1 MKKVQHRIGPAWINT
16 VLLGIWLA
24 YTSIGTVHA
33 TATDYAEWKVRQQQH
48 DARLKKKIAAAIP
61 VSENNHYLA
70 KPALSASSAADKI
83 SLNQAGIEQL
93 QQLNGIGQ
101 KKAEAIIESRQKN
114 GKFKTIE
121 DIQQVKGIGPAL
133 FAKNKDKLAL

>member
-83 SLNQAGIEQL
+83 SLNQASIEQL

>member
-1 MKKVQHRIGPAWINT
+1 MNKVQHRIGPVWINT

-48 DARLKKKIAAAIP
+48 DARLKKKVAATP
-61 VSENNHYLA
+61 PSENNHYLA
-70 KPALSASSAADKI
+70 KPALSVSSAADKI
-83 SLNQAGIEQL
+83 NLNQAGIEQL

-101 KKAEAIIESRQKN
+101 KKAEAIIEYRRKN

>member
-1 MKKVQHRIGPAWINT
+1 MNKVQHRIGPAWINT

-24 YTSIGTVHA
+24 YISIGTVHA

-48 DARLKKKIAAAIP
+48 DARLKKKVNATSP
-61 VSENNHYLA
+61 SENNHYLA

-83 SLNQAGIEQL
+83 SLNQASIEQL

-101 KKAEAIIESRQKN
+101 KKAEAIIE
-114 GKFKTIE
+114 
-121 DIQQVKGIGPAL
+121 
-133 FAKNKDKLAL
+133 

>member
-48 DARLKKKIAAAIP
+48 DARLKKKVAATP
-61 VSENNHYLA
+61 PSENNHYLA
-70 KPALSASSAADKI
+70 KPALSTSSAADKI

-101 KKAEAIIESRQKN
+101 KKAEAIIEYRQKN

>member
-1 MKKVQHRIGPAWINT
+1 MNKVQHRIGPAWINT
-16 VLLGIWLA
+16 VLLGIWLT

-48 DARLKKKIAAAIP
+48 DARLKKKIAAATP

-70 KPALSASSAADKI
+70 KPALSASSATDKI
-83 SLNQAGIEQL
+83 SLNQASIEQL

-101 KKAEAIIESRQKN
+101 KKAEAIIEYRQKN

>member
-1 MKKVQHRIGPAWINT
+1 MNKVQHRIGPVWINT

-24 YTSIGTVHA
+24 YTSIATVHA

-48 DARLKKKIAAAIP
+48 DARLKKKVNATSP
-61 VSENNHYLA
+61 SENNYYLA

-83 SLNQAGIEQL
+83 SLNQASIEQL

-101 KKAEAIIESRQKN
+101 KKAEAIIEYRQKN

>member
-1 MKKVQHRIGPAWINT
+1 MEQ
-16 VLLGIWLA
+16 
-24 YTSIGTVHA
+24 YA

-48 DARLKKKIAAAIP
+48 DARLKKKVAATSP
-61 VSENNHYLA
+61 SENNHYLA

-83 SLNQAGIEQL
+83 SLDQASIEQL

-101 KKAEAIIESRQKN
+101 KKAEAIIEYRQKN

-133 FAKNKDKLAL
+133 FAKTRINWLCNPAEFIVNKPSI

>member
-48 DARLKKKIAAAIP
+48 DARLKKKIAAIP

-101 KKAEAIIESRQKN
+101 KKAEAIIEYRQKN

>member
-1 MKKVQHRIGPAWINT
+1 MNKVQHRIGPVWINT

-24 YTSIGTVHA
+24 YTSIATVHA

-48 DARLKKKIAAAIP
+48 DARLKKKIATATP

-83 SLNQAGIEQL
+83 SLNQASIEQL

-101 KKAEAIIESRQKN
+101 KKAEAIIEYRQKN

>member
-1 MKKVQHRIGPAWINT
+1 MNKVQHRIGPAWINT

-24 YTSIGTVHA
+24 YNSIGTVHA
-33 TATDYAEWKVRQQQH
+33 NATDYAEWKVRQQQH
-48 DARLKKKIAAAIP
+48 DARLKKKVAATSP
-61 VSENNHYLA
+61 SENNHYLA

-83 SLNQAGIEQL
+83 SLDQASIEQL

-101 KKAEAIIESRQKN
+101 KKAEAIIEYRQKN

>member
-1 MKKVQHRIGPAWINT
+1 MNKVQHRIGPVWINT

-24 YTSIGTVHA
+24 YTSIATVHA

-48 DARLKKKIAAAIP
+48 DARLKKKVNATSP
-61 VSENNHYLA
+61 SENNHYLA

-83 SLNQAGIEQL
+83 SLNQASIEQL

-101 KKAEAIIESRQKN
+101 KKAEAIIEYRQKN

>member
-1 MKKVQHRIGPAWINT
+1 MNKVQHRIGPAWINT

-48 DARLKKKIAAAIP
+48 DARLKKKIATATP

-101 KKAEAIIESRQKN
+101 KKAEAIIEYRQKN

>member
-1 MKKVQHRIGPAWINT
+1 MNKVQHCIGPAWINT
-16 VLLGIWLA
+16 VLLGIWLT

-33 TATDYAEWKVRQQQH
+33 NATDYAEWKVRQQQH

-70 KPALSASSAADKI
+70 KPALSASSATDKI
-83 SLNQAGIEQL
+83 SLNQASIEQL

-101 KKAEAIIESRQKN
+101 KKAEAIIEYRQKN

>member
-101 KKAEAIIESRQKN
+101 KKAEAIIEYRQKN

>member
-48 DARLKKKIAAAIP
+48 DARLKKKVAAIP
-61 VSENNHYLA
+61 PSENNHYLA

-101 KKAEAIIESRQKN
+101 KKAEAIIEYRQKN

>member
-1 MKKVQHRIGPAWINT
+1 MNKVQHRIGPAWINT
-16 VLLGIWLA
+16 VLLGIWLT

-48 DARLKKKIAAAIP
+48 DARLKKKVNATSP
-61 VSENNHYLA
+61 SENNHYLA

-101 KKAEAIIESRQKN
+101 KKAEAIIEYRQKN